1 MGSRHNFA
9 DGGDLLERLRR
20 EAETEMRRVL
30 DESRP
35 RKRPRGDEDSLL
47 APIERYRYA
56 VGQEL
61 EAGAKGFIITCNFQ
75 REKSATREASQLL
88 RRYMPEHL
96 FQLPLEPQGGRVQSA
111 GPSGQARSGSGSG
124 PSCYEGFGT
133 TGGGSAGGDPNA
145 GSTSRNCDGD
155 DACGDGDDNCH
166 NGDSGDLLGL
176 GKEQDR
182 GAGDAPGDGDDGLA
196 QEDGLGC
203 DRKGAKGG
211 AAAWA
216 EGAADREGG
225 DREPSAL
232 GLAKVA
238 CRGVVLIRLST
249 AAAAEVDP
257 VAVVDSMLADLKTGS
272 LKPPRHCQRIIP
284 LDATCRLTP
293 TGLSAAVAAAAAAF
307 KRRYQ
312 QQPKGDG
319 SAGGPDPAAL
329 EPPQFSFAIG
339 YRSRMTDAPAPSAP
353 APPAAVLSS
362 LREGA
367 PSADGAGNVADTAAQ
382 RGEQQSMARHHHQQ
396 LQQLTQEQKQEEQ
409 QKQDHGTRGEGLF
422 ERSQIL
428 SLVAA
433 GMVEAFGGACTVNLK
448 KPQVAVLV
456 EAVPVA
462 DRQFAG
468 VTLLPEHMFVSKSKL
483 VIKPLVTNARA

>member
-1 MGSRHNFA
+1 MGSRLKFT
-9 DGGDLLERLRR
+9 DGGDSLERLRR

-47 APIERYRYA
+47 APIDRYRYA

-61 EAGAKGFIITCNFQ
+61 EAGAKGFIVTCNFQ

-96 FQLPLEPQGGRVQSA
+96 FPMPLELEGGRVQSA
-111 GPSGQARSGSGSG
+111 APSGQARSGSGSG
-124 PSCYEGFGT
+124 PLRHGEARTS
-133 TGGGSAGGDPNA
+133 GGASAGGDPKVLSS
-145 GSTSRNCDGD
+145 GNCDGD
-155 DACGDGDDNCH
+155 DDCGDGNGKDH
-166 NGDSGDLLGL
+166 NGNPGDLLGL
-176 GKEQDR
+176 GKEQGR
-182 GAGDAPGDGDDGLA
+182 GAGDTPGGGDDGLLA
-196 QEDGLGC
+196 QGDGLGC
-203 DRKGAKGG
+203 DPRGAKGG
-211 AAAWA
+211 AGAWA

-225 DREPSAL
+225 NCEPSAL

-238 CRGVVLIRLST
+238 CRGVALIRLSA

-293 TGLSAAVAAAAAAF
+293 TGLSAAVTAAAAAF
-307 KRRYQ
+307 KRRCQ

-319 SAGGPDPAAL
+319 IAGGPPPAAL
-329 EPPQFSFAIG
+329 QPPQFSFAIG
-339 YRSRMTDAPAPSAP
+339 YRSRMTDAPAPSA
-353 APPAAVLSS
+353 AVPPAAAPL

-367 PSADGAGNVADTAAQ
+367 PPADTGSAGNVDDIAAQ
-382 RGEQQSMARHHHQQ
+382 GGEQQSMASQQ
-396 LQQLTQEQKQEEQ
+396 QQVQQLTHGQKQEEQ
-409 QKQDHGTRGEGLF
+409 QPQRDHGKDEGLL

-428 SLVAA
+428 SLVGA
-433 GMVEAFGGACTVNLK
+433 GMVEAFGGAATVNLK

-462 DRQFAG
+462 GRHFAG
-468 VTLLPEHMFVSKSKL
+468 VTLLPEHMFVSKNKL